1 MTRKKGVKDPMI
13 IDYDKNDLNDH
24 MRQLEDMKAPPWSYG
39 GDRVGGGTKGVEG
52 VVATTAQAVD
62 SVVNQPPN
70 VAFMV

>member
-1 MTRKKGVKDPMI
+1 M
-13 IDYDKNDLNDH
+13 
-24 MRQLEDMKAPPWSYG
+24 PPFELWG
-39 GDRVGGGTKGVEG
+39 GGREGGGTKGVEG